1 MPGGPRRCR
10 VAGTMSAPN
19 IRRAVQLLPACA
31 TTGIGSLPHTQLELG
46 LQAALALDIPFLPQL
61 PVGRPSEFMIPQALE
76 GLPGLS
82 WDEEGM
88 CTVDLEGWSAGRE
101 DFEARLEAAL
111 ASGSLEAFEPSL
123 EGCRA
128 WRPFL
133 WEVEHR
139 KLAFAKAQLAGP
151 FTVRSVAR
159 TSEGKAALEVPG
171 LDAAMYRLVLA
182 RALAMVKALRRAG
195 TTPLFFLDEPGLFAF
210 ERGNP
215 RHLLAMQELRLLV
228 VALQREGAL
237 VGVHC
242 CGNTDWASLLDS
254 GLDMLSLD
262 VRLSLDALLEESG
275 PLSRFLD
282 SGATL
287 SLGIIPTDLAA
298 TYEVE
303 ELVDAVEVSLQ
314 AALPPGRTFAQVASQ
329 VLLTPACG
337 LAMRSVVDAEHILSR
352 LKLAQRRL
360 REAVMAELPSLR
372 PPPFPG

>member
-1 MPGGPRRCR
+1 
-10 VAGTMSAPN
+10 MSAPN
-19 IRRAVQLLPACA
+19 IRRAVQLLPPCA
-31 TTGIGSLPHTQLELG
+31 TTAIGSLPHTQLELG

-76 GLPGLS
+76 GLPGVR
-82 WDEEGM
+82 WDNEGL
-88 CTVDLEGWSAGRE
+88 CTVDLEAWEAGRA
-101 DFEARLEAAL
+101 DFEARLDAAL
-111 ASGSLEAFEPSL
+111 ASGALEAFEPSL
-123 EGCRA
+123 ENCRA

-159 TSEGKAALEVPG
+159 TSAGQAALDVPG
-171 LDAAMYRLVLA
+171 LDASIFRLVLA

-195 TTPLFFLDEPGLFAF
+195 TTPLFFLDEPGLYAF
-210 ERGNP
+210 ERANP

-242 CGNTDWASLLDS
+242 CSNTEWANLLDA
-254 GLDMLSLD
+254 GLDVLALD

-275 PLSRFLD
+275 AFARFLD

-287 SLGIIPTDLAA
+287 SLGIIPTDLAS
-298 TYEVE
+298 TYRVE
-303 ELVDAVEVSLQ
+303 EMVDAVEVSLK
-314 AALPPGRTFAQVASQ
+314 AALPPGHTFPRVGTQ

-337 LAMRSVVDAEHILSR
+337 LAMRSVVDAEHILEQ
-352 LKLAQRRL
+352 LKEAQRRL
-360 REAVMAELPSLR
+360 QEALGAEPPS
-372 PPPFPG
+372 PQPPFQS

>member
-1 MPGGPRRCR
+1 
-10 VAGTMSAPN
+10 MSAPN
-19 IRRAVQLLPACA
+19 IRRAIQLLPTCA

-61 PVGRPSEFMIPQALE
+61 PAGRPSEFMIPQALE
-76 GLPGLS
+76 GLPGLR

-88 CTVDLEGWSAGRE
+88 CTVDLEAWEAGRA
-101 DFEARLEAAL
+101 DFQARLEGAL
-111 ASGSLEAFEPSL
+111 SSGALEGFEPSL
-123 EGCRA
+123 EGCRT

-159 TSEGKAALEVPG
+159 TADGRATLDVPG
-171 LDAAMYRLVLA
+171 LDEAIFRLVLA
-182 RALAMVKALRRAG
+182 RSLAMVKALRRAG

-210 ERGNP
+210 ERANP

-237 VGVHC
+237 VGLHC

-254 GLDMLSLD
+254 GVDVLSLD
-262 VRLSLDALLEESG
+262 VRLSLDAVLDESG
-275 PLSRFLD
+275 AFSRFLD

-287 SLGIIPTDLAA
+287 SLGIIPTDLASS
-298 TYEVE
+298 YEVG
-303 ELVDAVEVSLQ
+303 ELVDAVEVSLK
-314 AALPPGRTFAQVASQ
+314 AALPPGHSFAQVGTQ
-329 VLLTPACG
+329 LMLTPACG
-337 LAMRSVVDAEHILSR
+337 LAMRSVVDAERVLEQ
-352 LKLAQRRL
+352 LKVAQRGL
-360 REAVMAELPSLR
+360 REALGAEPASLR
-372 PPPFPG
+372 PPFAS

>member
-1 MPGGPRRCR
+1 
-10 VAGTMSAPN
+10 MSAPN
-19 IRRAVQLLPACA
+19 IRRAIQLLPTCA

-76 GLPGLS
+76 GLPGLR
-82 WDEEGM
+82 WDDEGM
-88 CTVDLEGWSAGRE
+88 CTVDLGAWEAGRAE
-101 DFEARLEAAL
+101 FETRLETAL
-111 ASGSLEAFEPSL
+111 SSGALESFEPSL

-133 WEVEHR
+133 WEVENR

-159 TSEGKAALEVPG
+159 TSEGQATLDMPG
-171 LDAAMYRLVLA
+171 LDETLFRLVLA
-182 RALAMVKALRRAG
+182 RSLAMVKALRRAG

-210 ERGNP
+210 ERANP
-215 RHLLAMQELRLLV
+215 RHLLAMQELRLMV

-242 CGNTDWASLLDS
+242 CGNTHWASLLDA

-262 VRLSLDALLEESG
+262 VRLSLDAVLEESG
-275 PLSRFLD
+275 AFARFLE

-287 SLGIIPTDLAA
+287 SLGIIPTDLTS
-298 TYEVE
+298 TYQVE
-303 ELVDAVEVSLQ
+303 ELVDAVEVSLK
-314 AALPPGRTFAQVASQ
+314 AVLPPGHAFARVGSQ

-337 LAMRSVVDAEHILSR
+337 LAMRTVVDAENVLEQ
-352 LKLAQRRL
+352 LKVAQRRL
-360 REAVMAELPSLR
+360 REALVAELPSLR
-372 PPPFPG
+372 PPYAS

>member
-1 MPGGPRRCR
+1 
-10 VAGTMSAPN
+10 MSAPN
-19 IRRAVQLLPACA
+19 IRRAVQLLPTCA

-76 GLPGLS
+76 GLPGLR
-82 WDEEGM
+82 WDDEGM
-88 CTVDLEGWSAGRE
+88 CTVDLEAWESGRE
-101 DFEARLEAAL
+101 DFRARLEAAL
-111 ASGSLEAFEPSL
+111 SSGALEAFEPSL

-133 WEVEHR
+133 WEVENR

-159 TSEGKAALEVPG
+159 TSDGRAALDVPG
-171 LDAAMYRLVLA
+171 LDEAMFRLLLA
-182 RALAMVKALRRAG
+182 RSLAMVKALRRAG

-210 ERGNP
+210 ERSNP

-228 VALQREGAL
+228 VALQREGAM

-242 CGNTDWASLLDS
+242 CGNTDWASLLDA

-262 VRLSLDALLEESG
+262 VRLSLDAVLDESG
-275 PLSRFLD
+275 AFARFLE

-287 SLGIIPTDLAA
+287 SLGIIPTDLAS
-298 TYEVE
+298 TYEVG
-303 ELVDAVEVSLQ
+303 ELVDAVEVSLK
-314 AALPPGRTFAQVASQ
+314 AALPPGQSFSRVGAQ

-337 LAMRSVVDAEHILSR
+337 LAMRTVVDAERVLEQ
-352 LKLAQRRL
+352 LKVAQRRL
-360 REAVMAELPSLR
+360 REALGAEPASQR
-372 PPPFPG
+372 PPFAS